1 MPFIQPQKLRAIAD
15 RLIGTQDNLNEV
27 LLEMSLVLDEYQKT
41 LIPAA
46 RCRQCRFWM
55 RNMAWY
61 NACPTCGFV
70 NIYASNEP
78 NPDWEKDKN
87 NA

>member
-1 MPFIQPQKLRAIAD
+1 MPFIQPQKLHAIAD
-15 RLIGTQDNLNEV
+15 RLIGTQDGLDDV
-27 LLEMSLVLDEYQKT
+27 LLEVSLVLNEYPKT

-61 NACPTCGFV
+61 NSCPVCGFA
-70 NIYASNEP
+70 NLIARNEP
-78 NPDWEKDKN
+78 NPDWEKSK
-87 NA
+87 